1 MANSTQTATLKI
13 SPTLYP
19 SLINQNVK
27 VYSFNTTTNTY
38 KCLGISQVDSSGSIT
53 IVVPENGT
61 YFITPMDGPL
71 FDTNN
76 MTLVYSDTFE
86 YTGLPDTNDW
96 AYDVGNGT
104 NGWGNNELEYYQD
117 ANSNN
122 VAVNDGVLTLTALYD
137 KTGITDGSTIYN
149 YTSTRMYTKQSW
161 LYGKVEVEAILPQA
175 CGTWPAIWMM
185 PETSTFGAWPLSGEI
200 DIMEMENNIQNVIHG
215 SLQSADN
222 YFKSKTYTNTATF
235 PVETSNTA
243 YHVYGCTW
251 TPEYITLQ
259 VDGID
264 YFKFSRNLAESYNSE
279 VFPWTIPYYLILNI
293 AVGGTSGGT
302 VTPTDFP
309 QSMKINSIKIYDL
322 ALDQFDLNNN
332 FNATYTFVPTYTN
345 ALETNYSESIIGT
358 TVYVDTPSAEVTQAV
373 SPDGY
378 ELEITNSG
386 TADWHIQLYADTT
399 TLAHNVNYYFTV
411 DLNSSIARQIAI
423 GVQNPTESTPYF
435 TNTYNL
441 VEGSNTITGTFSLID
456 AIESAHFIL
465 YLGNNNGNTIMGTHT
480 VTVQQI
486 TVNDTQISQLSSVE
500 EPFTLNALA
509 KLGNKRSLFS
519 WESANLLTNTSS
531 TAELCNTFGITDL
544 YQAIPLADL
553 TASLSTTIEA
563 FNKIATNTEICQ
575 VIGTPQW
582 YNTSSGAMTQLEG
595 IVAYNKIAT
604 ADTKINTVVLDV
616 EPWSLTD
623 AWESDYLT
631 VLNTLH
637 SYTKSNNLTLLITL
651 PYWMSTT
658 PGASNTYAELMGAV
672 DGVIMMNYNRNCYDT
687 AVTAQVTTA
696 QSNKQQIYIAAELQP
711 VNSANGITTN
721 TTYADVGL
729 QTLYLNWLTL
739 QNQYNYENLGFT
751 YDDLSSLQALYTTTT
766 TATN

>member
-1 MANSTQTATLKI
+1 MANSTETATLQI

-38 KCLGISQVDSSGSIT
+38 KCLGISQVDSSGSIN
-53 IVVPENGT
+53 IVVPDNGT
-61 YFITPMDGPL
+61 YFITPMDGPI

-76 MTLVYSDTFE
+76 MTLVYSDTFD
-86 YTGLPDTNDW
+86 YSGLPDTNNW

-104 NGWGNNELEYYQD
+104 DGWGNNELEYYQD
-117 ANSNN
+117 ANVNN

-332 FNATYTFVPTYTN
+332 FNATYTFVQTYTN

-358 TVYVDTPSAEVTQAV
+358 TVYVDTPNAEVTQSL

-378 ELEITNSG
+378 QLDITNGG
-386 TADWHIQLYADTT
+386 TADWNIQLYADTT
-399 TLAHNVNYYFTV
+399 TLANNVNYYFTV
-411 DLNSSIARQIAI
+411 KLNSTIARQIAI
-423 GVQNPTESTPYF
+423 GLQDPSVSTPLF
-435 TNTYNL
+435 NNTYDI
-441 VEGSNTITGTFSLID
+441 VAGENTITGTFSLTT
-456 AIESAHFIL
+456 AMSTAHFII
-465 YLGNNNGNTIMGTHT
+465 YLGNMSAEVTNPSHT
-480 VTVQQI
+480 I
-486 TVNDTQISQLSSVE
+486 TVNNMLINE
-500 EPFTLNALA
+500 TLIN
-509 KLGNKRSLFS
+509 
-519 WESANLLTNTSS
+519 
-531 TAELCNTFGITDL
+531 
-544 YQAIPLADL
+544 
-553 TASLSTTIEA
+553 SLSQI
-563 FNKIATNTEICQ
+563 
-575 VIGTPQW
+575 
-582 YNTSSGAMTQLEG
+582 
-595 IVAYNKIAT
+595 
-604 ADTKINTVVLDV
+604 
-616 EPWSLTD
+616 
-623 AWESDYLT
+623 
-631 VLNTLH
+631 
-637 SYTKSNNLTLLITL
+637 
-651 PYWMSTT
+651 TT
-658 PGASNTYAELMGAV
+658 P
-672 DGVIMMNYNRNCYDT
+672 
-687 AVTAQVTTA
+687 
-696 QSNKQQIYIAAELQP
+696 
-711 VNSANGITTN
+711 IT
-721 TTYADVGL
+721 
-729 QTLYLNWLTL
+729 
-739 QNQYNYENLGFT
+739 
-751 YDDLSSLQALYTTTT
+751 SKTTTT
-766 TATN
+766 TSNDTTKTTT